1 MSAYRLNSAGAVVP
15 DVHATYAFRDL
26 PLTWTKV
33 GGLHFLGA
41 RVTGKAVVGGDICDD
56 FWLHDLHIEMHCPQ
70 TGEHRMIVVTRADD
84 IFDQVERSLMRWRR
98 DAIKDALVT
107 AEQAAR
113 YAIPTLR
120 QRAEHDPDAERDMR
134 NEAALHDTL
143 MGIGSIIRSE
153 SRS

>member
-1 MSAYRLNSAGAVVP
+1 MTHRLNSAGAVIP

-84 IFDQVERSLMRWRR
+84 IFDQVERSLMQWRR
-98 DAIKDALVT
+98 DAIKEAIKDA
-107 AEQAAR
+107 ERAAR
-113 YAIPTLR
+113 YGIPSRLER
-120 QRAEHDPDAERDMR
+120 VARDPDAERDR
-134 NEAALHDTL
+134 QRDAA
-143 MGIGSIIRSE
+143 S
-153 SRS
+153 